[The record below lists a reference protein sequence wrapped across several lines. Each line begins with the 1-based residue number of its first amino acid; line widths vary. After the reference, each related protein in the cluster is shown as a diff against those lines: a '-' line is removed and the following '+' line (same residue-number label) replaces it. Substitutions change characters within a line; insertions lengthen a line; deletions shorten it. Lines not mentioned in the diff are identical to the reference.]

1 MARLLRTST
10 NYYRPIRFL
19 HSSSSSSSC
28 FVKCVSTHQSSKATS
43 LNSNNGDNTG
53 QRKPVV
59 AVKAASVAAK
69 INKPW
74 NNILHP
80 EMLIE
85 RAIIDC
91 RFFTLLAVAGS
102 LLGSLLCFVEGCV
115 LVVECYGHYFHT
127 LGQRLDQHHLVQLL
141 IEAIDMFLVGTAL
154 LVFGAGLY
162 TMFVGSRTTNNN
174 KKKEKDATSMHSES
188 NILDLFY
195 TKTGGGPGWVGM
207 QSIEEAKSKIGHA
220 VMMIVQ
226 VGILEKL
233 KDIPLV
239 TAIDLASF
247 AAVLLT
253 SSASIF
259 VLSKLY
265 S

>member
-1 MARLLRTST
+1 MARLLRTGT

-43 LNSNNGDNTG
+43 LNSNNGDNKG

-74 NNILHP
+74 DNILHP

-141 IEAIDMFLVGTAL
+141 IEAI
-154 LVFGAGLY
+154 
-162 TMFVGSRTTNNN
+162 
-174 KKKEKDATSMHSES
+174 
-188 NILDLFY
+188 
-195 TKTGGGPGWVGM
+195 GGGPGWVGM

>member
-19 HSSSSSSSC
+19 HSSSSSSC

-43 LNSNNGDNTG
+43 LNSNNGDNTR

>member
-141 IEAIDMFLVGTAL
+141 IEAI
-154 LVFGAGLY
+154 
-162 TMFVGSRTTNNN
+162 
-174 KKKEKDATSMHSES
+174 
-188 NILDLFY
+188 
-195 TKTGGGPGWVGM
+195 GGGPGWVGM

>member
-1 MARLLRTST
+1 MARLLRTGT

-43 LNSNNGDNTG
+43 LNSNNGDNKG

-74 NNILHP
+74 DNILHP

-141 IEAIDMFLVGTAL
+141 IEAIGTAL

-174 KKKEKDATSMHSES
+174 KKEKDATSMHSES

>member
-19 HSSSSSSSC
+19 HSSSSSSSSC

-43 LNSNNGDNTG
+43 LNSNNGDNKG

-59 AVKAASVAAK
+59 AVKAPSVAAK

-102 LLGSLLCFVEGCV
+102 LLGSVLCFVEGCV

-174 KKKEKDATSMHSES
+174 NKKKKEKDATSMHSES

-195 TKTGGGPGWVGM
+195 TKVP
-207 QSIEEAKSKIGHA
+207 QIK
-220 VMMIVQ
+220 
-226 VGILEKL
+226 
-233 KDIPLV
+233 
-239 TAIDLASF
+239 
-247 AAVLLT
+247 
-253 SSASIF
+253 
-259 VLSKLY
+259 
-265 S
+265 